1 MSEVWLVIKV
11 NNYTTITIIT
21 KVSKFYATVFL
32 IMAFAPVS
40 AQEKRVLS
48 LEEAVKL
55 GIANSKNL
63 KIDQA
68 KIEESTANLLAAKN
82 RLLPE
87 LTVSGSY
94 LYLPFEPNVDLKIPG
109 MSGGG
114 PKVSNVLYGSANL
127 SVPIYSGGR
136 IKYGIKSAEYLVE
149 ASKLTAEN
157 DKNAIAYNISQAYN
171 NLFKA
176 NEVVKL
182 LKENLAS
189 SQKRDQSFSKL
200 ENNGVIA
207 RNDRLKAQLQ
217 TSNIELQLM
226 EAENNYNI
234 ANINMD
240 LLLGLPDNTVIEVDS
255 SYIGAD
261 DLGKPDDYYLNLARE
276 NRNDLKA
283 IDYQRKAAALG
294 TKSAKA
300 ENLPSL
306 AFTGGYVAA
315 DIPKLLTITNAVN
328 VGVGIQYNLSNIW
341 KKNSSYVQSKAKE
354 QELAAA
360 NDLLNDNV
368 TLEVKRDYQ
377 NDLYAHKK
385 IDVYQ
390 RALEQ
395 AEENYRITLNKYN
408 NGLETIT
415 NLLDADTARI
425 TANVNV
431 VTSKADAALAHKKLL
446 QTTGIINQ

>member
-1 MSEVWLVIKV
+1 MNKFL
-11 NNYTTITIIT
+11 TAIILLGT
-21 KVSKFYATVFL
+21 FSFF
-32 IMAFAPVS
+32 S
-40 AQEKRVLS
+40 AQEKRTIS

-55 GIANSKNL
+55 GIQNSKYL
-63 KIDQA
+63 KVDQA
-68 KIEESTANLLAAKN
+68 QIEESTANLLAAKN
-82 RLLPE
+82 RQLPE

-94 LYLPFEPNVDLKIPG
+94 LYLPLEPNVNLKIPG
-109 MSGGG
+109 LAGGG
-114 PKVSNVLYGSANL
+114 PKVSNVLYGSANV

-149 ASKLTAEN
+149 ASKLNSEN

-182 LKENLAS
+182 LKENLTS
-189 SQKRDQSFSKL
+189 SQKRDQSFIKL

-226 EAENNYNI
+226 EAENNYSI

-240 LLLGLPDNTVIEVDS
+240 LLLGLPDNTEIEVDS
-255 SYIGAD
+255 NYIGED
-261 DLGKPDDYYLNLARE
+261 DLTKPDDYYLNLARE
-276 NRNDLKA
+276 SRNDLKA
-283 IDYQRKAAALG
+283 LDYQRKAAELG
-294 TKSAKA
+294 SKSAKA

-341 KKNSSYVQSKAKE
+341 KKNSSYVQAKAKE
-354 QELAAA
+354 QELAAN
-360 NDLLNDNV
+360 NDLLNDNI
-368 TLEVKRDYQ
+368 TLEVRRDYQ
-377 NDLYAHKK
+377 NDLFAHKK

-408 NGLETIT
+408 AGLETIT
-415 NLLDADTARI
+415 NLLDADTAKI

-446 QTTGIINQ
+446 QTTGTINNN

>member
-1 MSEVWLVIKV
+1 MNKFL
-11 NNYTTITIIT
+11 TAIILLGT
-21 KVSKFYATVFL
+21 FSFF
-32 IMAFAPVS
+32 S
-40 AQEKRVLS
+40 AQEKRTIS

-55 GIANSKNL
+55 GIQNSKYL
-63 KIDQA
+63 KVDQA
-68 KIEESTANLLAAKN
+68 QIEESTANLLAAKN
-82 RLLPE
+82 RQLPE

-94 LYLPFEPNVDLKIPG
+94 LYLPLEPNVNLKIPG
-109 MSGGG
+109 LAGGG
-114 PKVSNVLYGSANL
+114 PKVSNVLYGSANV

-149 ASKLTAEN
+149 ASKLNSEN

-182 LKENLAS
+182 LKENLTS
-189 SQKRDQSFSKL
+189 SQKRDQSFIKL

-226 EAENNYNI
+226 EAENNYSI

-240 LLLGLPDNTVIEVDS
+240 LLLGLPDNTEIEVDS
-255 SYIGAD
+255 NYIGED
-261 DLGKPDDYYLNLARE
+261 DLTKPDDYYLNLARE
-276 NRNDLKA
+276 SRNDLKA
-283 IDYQRKAAALG
+283 LDYQRRAAELG
-294 TKSAKA
+294 SKSAKA

-341 KKNSSYVQSKAKE
+341 KKNSSYVQAKAKE
-354 QELAAA
+354 QELAAN
-360 NDLLNDNV
+360 NDLLNDNI
-368 TLEVKRDYQ
+368 TLEVRRDYQ
-377 NDLYAHKK
+377 NDLFAHKK

-408 NGLETIT
+408 AGLETIT
-415 NLLDADTARI
+415 NLLDADTAKI

-446 QTTGIINQ
+446 QTTGTINNN

>member
-1 MSEVWLVIKV
+1 M
-11 NNYTTITIIT
+11 
-21 KVSKFYATVFL
+21 
-32 IMAFAPVS
+32 
-40 AQEKRVLS
+40 LS
-48 LEEAVKL
+48 LQEAVKL
-55 GIANSKNL
+55 GIENSKNL
-63 KIDQA
+63 RIDQA
-68 KIEESTANLLAAKN
+68 KIEESTANLLEAKN
-82 RLLPE
+82 RQLPE
-87 LTVSGSY
+87 FKVSGTY
-94 LYLPFEPNVDLKIPG
+94 MYLPLKPNVDIKIPG
-109 MSGGG
+109 VAGGG
-114 PKVSNVLYGSANL
+114 PEVSQVLYGSANL

-136 IKYGIKSAEYLVE
+136 IKYGIQSAQYLVE
-149 ASKLTAEN
+149 ASKLTSEN

-176 NEVVKL
+176 SQVVQL
-182 LKENLAS
+182 LQENLAS
-189 SQKRDQSFSKL
+189 SQKRDQSFIKL

-226 EAENNYNI
+226 EAQNNYSI

-240 LLLGLPDNTVIEVDS
+240 LLLGLPDNTEIEVDS
-255 SYIGAD
+255 NYIGAD

-276 NRNDLKA
+276 NRKDLQA
-283 IDYQRKAAALG
+283 LDLQRKAAALG

-306 AFTGGYVAA
+306 ALTGGYVAA

-328 VGVGIQYNLSNIW
+328 FGVGLSYNLSNIW
-341 KKNSSYVQSKAKE
+341 KKNSSLMQSKARE
-354 QELAAA
+354 QELAAN

-408 NGLETIT
+408 AGLETIT

-446 QTTGIINQ
+446 QTTGIINNN

>member
-1 MSEVWLVIKV
+1 MNKFL
-11 NNYTTITIIT
+11 TTAFLLMT
-21 KVSKFYATVFL
+21 FYS
-32 IMAFAPVS
+32 VS
-40 AQEKRVLS
+40 AQEKRVLT
-48 LEEAVKL
+48 LDEAVKL
-55 GIANSKNL
+55 GIENSKSL

-68 KIEESTANLLAAKN
+68 KIEESTANLLEAKN
-82 RLLPE
+82 RQLPE
-87 LTVSGSY
+87 LKVSGSY
-94 LYLPFEPNVDLKIPG
+94 LYLPMKPNIDLKIPG
-109 MSGGG
+109 LSGAAG
-114 PKVSNVLYGSANL
+114 PEVSQVLFGSANL
-127 SVPIYSGGR
+127 SVPIYAGGR
-136 IKYGIKSAEYLVE
+136 IKYGIQSAQYLVE
-149 ASKLTAEN
+149 AARLSSEN

-189 SQKRDQSFSKL
+189 SQKRDQSFIKL

-226 EAENNYNI
+226 EAQNNYSI

-255 SYIGAD
+255 NYIGED

-276 NRNDLKA
+276 NRKDIQAL
-283 IDYQRKAAALG
+283 DYQRKAAALG
-294 TKSAKA
+294 TKAAKA

-306 AFTGGYVAA
+306 ALTGGYVAA
-315 DIPKLLTITNAVN
+315 DIPKFLTITNAVN
-328 VGVGIQYNLSNIW
+328 FGVGISYNLSNIW
-341 KKNSSYVQSKAKE
+341 KKNSSLMQSKARE
-354 QELAAA
+354 QELAAT
-360 NDLLNDNV
+360 NDLLNDNI

-415 NLLDADTARI
+415 NLLDADTAKI

>member
-1 MSEVWLVIKV
+1 MNKLLTAIILVV
-11 NNYTTITIIT
+11 TFG
-21 KVSKFYATVFL
+21 VL
-32 IMAFAPVS
+32 S
-40 AQEKRVLS
+40 AQEKCKIS
-48 LEEAVKL
+48 LQEAVKL
-55 GIANSKNL
+55 GIENSKYL

-68 KIEESTANLLAAKN
+68 QIEESTANLLAAKN
-82 RLLPE
+82 KQLPE

-94 LYLPFEPNVDLKIPG
+94 LYLPLEPNVDLKIPG
-109 MSGGG
+109 MAGGG

-149 ASKLTAEN
+149 ASKLNAEN

-182 LKENLAS
+182 LKENLTS
-189 SQKRDQSFSKL
+189 SQKRDESFIKL

-217 TSNIELQLM
+217 TSNTELQLM
-226 EAENNYNI
+226 EAENNYSI

-240 LLLGLPDNTVIEVDS
+240 LLLGLPDNTKIEVDS
-255 SYIGAD
+255 NYIGED

-276 NRNDLKA
+276 NRNDIKA
-283 IDYQRKAAALG
+283 LDYQRKAAALG

-300 ENLPSL
+300 EHLPSL

-354 QELAAA
+354 QELAAN

-377 NDLYAHKK
+377 NDLFAHKK

-395 AEENYRITLNKYN
+395 AEENYRIILNKYN
-408 NGLETIT
+408 AGLETIT
-415 NLLDADTARI
+415 NLLDADTAKI

-431 VTSKADAALAHKKLL
+431 ITSKADAALAHKKLL
-446 QTTGIINQ
+446 QTTGTINNN

>member
-1 MSEVWLVIKV
+1 MNKFL
-11 NNYTTITIIT
+11 TAAII
-21 KVSKFYATVFL
+21 VGAFYS
-32 IMAFAPVS
+32 VS
-40 AQEKRVLS
+40 AQEKRLLG

-55 GIANSKNL
+55 GIENSKNL

-68 KIEESTANLLAAKN
+68 KIEESTANLLEAKN
-82 RLLPE
+82 RQLPE
-87 LTVSGSY
+87 LKVSGSY
-94 LYLPFEPNVDLKIPG
+94 MYLPLEPNVDLKIPG
-109 MSGGG
+109 LAGGG

-127 SVPIYSGGR
+127 SVPLYSGGR
-136 IKYGIKSAEYLVE
+136 IRYGIKSAEYLVE
-149 ASKLTAEN
+149 ASKLSTEN

-176 NEVVKL
+176 SEVVKL

-189 SQKRDQSFSKL
+189 SQKRDQSFIKL

-207 RNDRLKAQLQ
+207 KNDRLKAQLQ

-226 EAENNYNI
+226 EAENNYSI

-240 LLLGLPDNTVIEVDS
+240 LLLGLPDNTEIEVDS
-255 SYIGAD
+255 NYIGAD

-276 NRNDLKA
+276 NRKDIQAL
-283 IDYQRKAAALG
+283 DYQRKAAALG
-294 TKSAKA
+294 TKAAKA

-306 AFTGGYVAA
+306 ALTGGYVAA

-328 VGVGIQYNLSNIW
+328 VGVGISYNLSNIW
-341 KKNSSYVQSKAKE
+341 KKNSSLMQSKAKE
-354 QELAAA
+354 QELAA
-360 NDLLNDNV
+360 NNELLNDNV

-390 RALEQ
+390 KTLEQ

-415 NLLDADTARI
+415 NLLDADTAKI

-431 VTSKADAALAHKKLL
+431 ITSKADAALAHKKLL
-446 QTTGIINQ
+446 QTTGTIDQ